1 MQVAEGVAGRVGSGK
16 SADGYRP
23 MNVEPLVRSG
33 ERQKSVTASSER
45 DATVLVQRQYLMP

>member
-23 MNVEPLVRSG
+23 MNVEPLVQSG
-33 ERQKSVTASSER
+33 ELQKSVTASSER
-45 DATVLVQRQYLMP
+45 DAMVLIKRGYLRL